1 MSLNFHC
8 WPEPPVHG
16 AAATQPLSRVV
27 RTMLAVAST
36 RTQMLRKSTVHRCI
50 RYNVVCAGGKQRS
63 SSTEIIP
70 DGKLL
75 SILAT

>member
-8 WPEPPVHG
+8 WPEPPVRG
-16 AAATQPLSRVV
+16 AAAIQPLSRVV
-27 RTMLAVAST
+27 RTCLAVAST
-36 RTQMLRKSTVHRCI
+36 RTQMLRKSAVHRSV
-50 RYNVVCAGGKQRS
+50 RYSVVCAGAQS
-63 SSTEIIP
+63 AILSTEIIP